1 MHGKRG
7 IAAFGSLLGRICVF
21 GVLLASPACA
31 AEITI
36 SAGPIETIYSQNNNE
51 GVKNVTIDILT
62 PFTIYRPDLL
72 NITTSAQ
79 LADLFGLGPDNTAS
93 NIVDAFFVDSIG
105 WCGSPGSN
113 IVGCANAPG
122 NDLVV
127 QSAYAAADAAELDLS
142 HELGHNLGLFHVMPA
157 DPANLMNA
165 VLGGSTLTDDQFK
178 TILTSQLF
186 DNTSPGDYE
195 IDIRPILVDASVPG
209 PIVGAGLP
217 GLLSMLAGGVFAWRR
232 RRRPGAVRQAA

>member
-157 DPANLMNA
+157 DPTNLMNA
-165 VLGGSTLTDDQFK
+165 QLDGGTTLTDAQFA
-178 TILTSQLF
+178 TILTSPLF
-186 DNTSPGDYE
+186 IDETNVTGDYE

-209 PIVGAGLP
+209 PLAGAGLP
-217 GLLSMLAGGVFAWRR
+217 GLVFAGGGLLAWWRR
-232 RRRPGAVRQAA
+232 RRGKAA